1 MPRKK
6 KVTIEHGGLGSD
18 IKNVLESTGIA
29 KVVEIF
35 ANGKD
40 CGCDKRKDKLDKIFP
55 ERITA
60 RCLTEQEYNE
70 WKEFREQRGFRM
82 FKAPVEWEKVLYICK
97 LYSDV
102 FSKPYWKPDCPSCGL
117 STREMIKM
125 IEMID
130 KVFETYEN

>member
-18 IKNVLESTGIA
+18 IKNVLEATGIA

-35 ANGKD
+35 TNGKD
-40 CGCDKRKDKLDKIFP
+40 CGCDKRKEKLNTLLPK
-55 ERITA
+55 RYTA

-70 WKEFREQRGFRM
+70 WKVFRETRTLKIQ
-82 FKAPVEWEKVLYICK
+82 WHQVLYICK
-97 LYSDV
+97 LYSQV
-102 FSKPYWKPDCPSCGL
+102 FSKPYWQPECPSCGS
-117 STREMIKM
+117 STKEMIKM

-130 KVFETYEN
+130 KVFETYENN

>member
-18 IKNVLESTGIA
+18 IKNVLEATGIA

-40 CGCDKRKDKLDKIFP
+40 CGCDKRKEKLNALLPK
-55 ERITA
+55 RYTA
-60 RCLTEQEYNE
+60 RCLTETEYNE
-70 WKEFREQRGFRM
+70 WKAFRETRTLKLQ
-82 FKAPVEWEKVLYICK
+82 WEQVLYVCRLFANI
-97 LYSDV
+97 
-102 FSKPYWKPDCPSCGL
+102 FENRTYWQPECPSCGS
-117 STREMIKM
+117 STKEMIKM

-130 KVFETYEN
+130 KVFETYENN